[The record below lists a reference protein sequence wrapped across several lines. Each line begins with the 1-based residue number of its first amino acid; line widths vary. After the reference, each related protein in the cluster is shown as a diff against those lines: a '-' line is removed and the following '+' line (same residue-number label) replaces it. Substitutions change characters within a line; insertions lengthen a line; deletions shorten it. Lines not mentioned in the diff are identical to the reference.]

1 MQHVLTT
8 SFDLPP
14 RDKPGLFI
22 TATDTGVGKTVI
34 TCAIA
39 DILVRLGLRVGVC
52 KPFATG
58 ARSEREGLVS
68 DDAQALAYF
77 SQFDP
82 AIGGL
87 PLVSPILE
95 RLPVAP
101 AVAMERSR
109 RSLDVA
115 PIRRSLAAIDA
126 GCDFVLME
134 GVGGVMV
141 PIDPND
147 PQRTVLDLMAEAD
160 YPVLVVCRADLGTLN
175 HTALTVEAL
184 RRASCRVAGLIV
196 NFYEP
201 DDPDPAMQ
209 TNRDWL
215 GRMNRLPILATVPRV
230 SERDLNVAEGVLHD
244 EVRAAVALTDWRP
257 YAKPPRR
264 REDRSHRQPY

>member
-1 MQHVLTT
+1 MPEPLAN

-14 RDKPGLFI
+14 RAKPGLFI
-22 TATDTGVGKTVI
+22 TATDTNVGKTVI

-39 DILVRLGLRVGVC
+39 DVLVRLGLRVGVC

-58 ARSEREGLVS
+58 ARTEREGLVS

-87 PLVSPILE
+87 PMVTPILE
-95 RLPVAP
+95 RLPLAP
-101 AVAMERSR
+101 AVAMERSG
-109 RSLDVA
+109 RSLDLQPV
-115 PIRRSLAAIDA
+115 RRSLAAIDR
-126 GCDFVLME
+126 GCDVVLME

-141 PIDPND
+141 PVDPGD
-147 PQRTVLDLMAEAD
+147 PQRTVLDLIASAD

-184 RRASCRVAGLIV
+184 RRAGCRIAGLV
-196 NFYEP
+196 MNFYNP

-215 GRMNRLPILATVPRV
+215 ARMNRLPVLATVPRV
-230 SERDLNVAEGVLHD
+230 SEREMNVAEGVLHD
-244 EVRAAVALTDWRP
+244 EVRAAVALTDWRL
-257 YAKPPRR
+257 YAKAPRR
-264 REDRSHRQPY
+264 R

>member
-1 MQHVLTT
+1 MTHALAT

-22 TATDTGVGKTVI
+22 TATDTNVGKTVI

-39 DILVRLGLRVGVC
+39 DILVRLRRRVGVC

-58 ARSEREGLVS
+58 ARTEREGLVS

-77 SQFDP
+77 AQFDP

-95 RLPVAP
+95 RLPLAP
-101 AVAMERSR
+101 AVAMERSGHA
-109 RSLDVA
+109 LDPA
-115 PIRRSLAAIDA
+115 PIRRSLAAMEN
-126 GCDFVLME
+126 GCDIILME

-147 PQRTVLDLMAEAD
+147 PQRTVLDLIREAD
-160 YPVLVVCRADLGTLN
+160 YPVIIVCRADLGTLN

-184 RRASCRVAGLIV
+184 RRANCRIAGIV
-196 NFYEP
+196 MNFYNH

-209 TNRDWL
+209 SNRDWL
-215 GRMNRLPILATVPRV
+215 SRMNRLPILATVPRV
-230 SERDLNVAEGVLHD
+230 SERELRVADGVLHD
-244 EVRAAVALTDWRP
+244 EVRAAVALTDWRL
-257 YAKPPRR
+257 YAKPPRPR
-264 REDRSHRQPY
+264 

>member
-1 MQHVLTT
+1 MPEPLAN

-14 RDKPGLFI
+14 RGKPGLFI
-22 TATDTGVGKTVI
+22 TATDTNVGKTVI

-39 DILVRLGLRVGVC
+39 DVLVRLGLRVGVC

-58 ARSEREGLVS
+58 ARTEREGLVS

-77 SQFDP
+77 AQFDP

-87 PLVSPILE
+87 PMVSPILE
-95 RLPVAP
+95 RLPLAP
-101 AVAMERSR
+101 AVAMERSGVP
-109 RSLDVA
+109 LDLQPV
-115 PIRRSLAAIDA
+115 RRSLAAIDR
-126 GCDFVLME
+126 GCDVVLME

-141 PIDPND
+141 PVDPGD
-147 PQRTVLDLMAEAD
+147 PQRTVLDLIAGAD

-184 RRASCRVAGLIV
+184 RRAGCRVAGLV
-196 NFYEP
+196 MNFYNP

-215 GRMNRLPILATVPRV
+215 ARMNRLPVLATVPRV
-230 SERDLNVAEGVLHD
+230 SDREMNVAEGVLHD
-244 EVRAAVALTDWRP
+244 EVRAAVALTDWRL
-257 YAKPPRR
+257 YAKAPRR
-264 REDRSHRQPY
+264 R